1 MKLSDEEY
9 HNLKKDQ
16 VISGAIRMIN
26 DIMYK
31 YRNSL
36 EIYKKFRK
44 ELSREEF
51 YKKMKVH
58 TTKKDR
64 VNKLQKKKYDD
75 LEASDAYLELTKS
88 LIKHP
93 IYCDFIGVD
102 IENLKEYWLPTFQFR
117 QQMLRENK
125 RRIGPNMERDAWL
138 EQIILRLVK
147 LGIKIQARRIDFVY
161 TLFMEYDWD
170 KYQTYI
176 EGKVEEEFAD
186 EIKLHDIIKR
196 IDQKVFANDNF

>member
-117 QQMLRENK
+117 QQMLSENK
-125 RRIGPNMERDAWL
+125 RRIGPNIERDVWF
-138 EQIILRLVK
+138 EQIVLRLINIGVN
-147 LGIKIQARRIDFVY
+147 IVERRIDFLY
-161 TLFMEYDWD
+161 KLFMEYDWD
-170 KYQTYI
+170 KYQTHI
-176 EGKVEEEFAD
+176 EGEIEAEYAD
-186 EIKLHDIIKR
+186 EPKLRDLIKK
-196 IDQKVFANDNF
+196 IDQKARSNLNS

>member
-117 QQMLRENK
+117 QQMLSENK
-125 RRIGPNMERDAWL
+125 RRTGPNIERDAWF
-138 EQIILRLVK
+138 EQIVLRLINIGVN
-147 LGIKIQARRIDFVY
+147 IVERRIDFVY
-161 TLFMEYDWD
+161 KLFMEYDWG

-176 EGKVEEEFAD
+176 QGEVEAEYASD
-186 EIKLHDIIKR
+186 DKLRDIIKK
-196 IDQKVFANDNF
+196 IDQKARSNLNS